1 MSQEHPAMRW
11 NGWGKSAHH
20 DPALENDAVWN
31 WLARELGMPNL
42 IATPARELG
51 DVVLTPARLDAAAL
65 KALAAILASEQL
77 RQDDMARILHARGR
91 SYPDLLYLRAG
102 DLSCAPD
109 AVVFPKSTGE
119 VLALLKWAEAHDVA
133 IVPFGGGTSVVG
145 GVSAQRGRHHAIV
158 SLDLSA
164 MDAVLNVDS
173 VSGLARIQA
182 GISGPALEKALAA
195 RGLTLGHF
203 PQSFEYSTLGGWI
216 AHRGAGQQSNG
227 YGRAEDWLQSALLV
241 TPHGLLQTEDFPAS
255 AAGPRLKDLI
265 LGSEG
270 IFGVIA
276 EASVRIRPRPREQ
289 HTASFLFRNF
299 VDGLGA
305 IRLAVQSGIETSM
318 LRLSDAEE
326 TRFFRAFRKAGQPTQ
341 LVDRLIEKYLA
352 ARGLGPR
359 SCALIALF
367 EGPEG
372 KRSRQRLA
380 ALARSCGGVDV
391 GRGPA
396 KSWLAGRF
404 HSPYLR
410 DPMLDHGVGVDTLET
425 ATSWSNL
432 ERLYGAVSSALNQ
445 AICAHVPREGARGI
459 VMCHLSHTYPDG
471 ASLYFTFIFPR
482 MLENE
487 LEQWQAIKTAAS
499 RAIVAHGGTISHH
512 HGVGE
517 DHREYMADEK
527 GLLGIEVLRAVK
539 TALDPHGILNPGKL
553 IPD

>member
-1 MSQEHPAMRW
+1 MSQQHPAMRW
-11 NGWGKSAHH
+11 NGWGESSSH
-20 DPALENDAVWN
+20 DPALGHDAVWS
-31 WLARELGMPNL
+31 WLARELGMPSL
-42 IATPARELG
+42 LATPAREL
-51 DVVLTPARLDAAAL
+51 DQVVLPPAQLRAAAL
-65 KALAAILASEQL
+65 QALSAILVSDQL
-77 RQDDMARILHARGR
+77 HQDDMARILHARGR

-109 AVVFPKSTGE
+109 AVVYPKSTDE

-158 SLDLSA
+158 SLDLSG
-164 MDAVLNVDS
+164 MTAVLNIDPLS
-173 VSGLARIQA
+173 ELARIQA
-182 GISGPALEKALAA
+182 GITGPALEKALAA

-241 TPHGLLQTEDFPAS
+241 TPRGLLRTEDVPAS

-270 IFGVIA
+270 LFGVIA
-276 EASVRIRPRPREQ
+276 EASVRTRPLPREQ
-289 HTASFLFRNF
+289 YTASFLFRSF
-299 VDGLGA
+299 ADGLGA
-305 IRLAVQSGIETSM
+305 IRLAVQSGVEASM

-326 TRFFRAFRKAGQPTQ
+326 TRFFHAFRKAGQPPK
-341 LVDRLIEKYLA
+341 VSDRLIEKYLA
-352 ARGLGPR
+352 ARRLGAQR
-359 SCALIALF
+359 CALIALF
-367 EGPEG
+367 EGSDG

-396 KSWLAGRF
+396 RSWLAGRF
-404 HSPYLR
+404 HGPYLR
-410 DPMLDHGVGVDTLET
+410 DPMLDHAVGVDTLET

-432 ERLYGAVSSALNQ
+432 ERLYGAVSSALSQ
-445 AICAHVPREGARGI
+445 AICAHVPREGAHGI
-459 VMCHLSHTYPDG
+459 VMCHLSHSYPDG

-487 LEQWQAIKTAAS
+487 LAQWRAIKTAAS
-499 RAIVAHGGTISHH
+499 KVIVAQGGTISHH

-517 DHREYMADEK
+517 DHRDYMADEK
-527 GLLGIEVLRAVK
+527 GLLGIEVLRAIK
-539 TALDPHGILNPGKL
+539 TALDPQGILNPGKL